1 MTRVKKVFE
10 GQKSFPDECRGVKL
24 FFRGPEIVSPR
35 SVGGSSCFQGF
46 RKLFPGECR
55 GVKLFAEIIKSF
67 PESVGG
73 LAVFDTVVGMCPS
86 SSE

>member
-35 SVGGSSCFQGF
+35 SVGG
-46 RKLFPGECR
+46 
-55 GVKLFAEIIKSF
+55 VKLFAEIIKSF